1 MPKPLDQ
8 ESLKAFQSTVAYQ
21 FRSQALLK
29 RALTHRSASSEHM
42 ERLEFLGDAVLGLVI
57 AEYLHEKF
65 PQYAEGELSRM
76 RAALVRKES
85 LLDIA
90 DGWSLDHYLH
100 VGEGERK
107 NGALKSKSIAANGV
121 EAVIGAVFTD
131 GGWDAA
137 RLLILHAWNRQLE
150 CIDVDSVC
158 DSKSRL
164 QEFTQGKGW
173 GLPEYH
179 VIDHGVEKSPRFSAQ
194 CSVNHKPMGEG
205 SGDRK
210 KTAELDAAEK
220 AWENMGKHGKRIEKI

>member
-8 ESLKAFQSTVAYQ
+8 KSLERLQSTVIYQ
-21 FRSQALLK
+21 FRNEALLK

-42 ERLEFLGDAVLGLVI
+42 ERLEFLGDAVLGLVV

-90 DGWSLDHYLH
+90 NSWSLDHCLH

-107 NGALKSKSIAANGV
+107 NGELKSKSIAANAV

-150 CIDVDSVC
+150 SIDVDSVC
-158 DSKSRL
+158 DPKSRL

-173 GLPEYH
+173 GLPEYS
-179 VIDHGVEKSPRFSAQ
+179 VTDHGVGKSPRFSAQ
-194 CSVNHKPMGEG
+194 CSVNRELMGEG

-220 AWENMGKHGKRIEKI
+220 AWKVLEKK

>member
-8 ESLKAFQSTVAYQ
+8 ESLKRLQSLVAYQ
-21 FRSQALLK
+21 FQDKPLLK
-29 RALTHRSASSEHM
+29 RALTHRSASPEHM
-42 ERLEFLGDAVLGLVI
+42 ERLEFLGDAVLGLVV

-90 DGWSLDHYLH
+90 DSWSLDLCLH

-107 NGALKSKSIAANGV
+107 NGVLKSRSIAANAV
-121 EAVIGAVFTD
+121 EALIGAVFTD
-131 GGWDAA
+131 AGWDAA
-137 RLLILHAWNRQLE
+137 RLLVLRAWERQLE
-150 CIDVDSVC
+150 SINVDSVC
-158 DSKSRL
+158 DPKSRL

-173 GLPEYH
+173 GLPEYS
-179 VIDHGVEKSPRFSAQ
+179 VTDHGVGKSPRFSAL
-194 CSVNHKPMGEG
+194 CSVNHELMGKG

-220 AWENMGKHGKRIEKI
+220 AWKALEKVR